1 MQKFF
6 YKRSPVWDYILMLVG
21 TALIAVS
28 IQCVY
33 DPVSMVT
40 GGFTGLAIIIKDVT
54 GYLIPGGIPLWLTNL
69 VLNVPLFLAALKI
82 KGKRFIWRTI
92 VGTLLLSLW
101 LYILPLVDLTD
112 GDYVLAAIFG
122 GCIGGVG
129 MGLVLLAKS
138 TTGGTEMVAT
148 LIQHYYKH
156 YSVVQIIQFLDGAV
170 VVAGLFVFGVHAVL
184 YAIVAIFVTSK
195 VSDALMEGLKFSK
208 AAFIITDHYEQVAK
222 RIMTELERGV
232 TGLRAKGM
240 YSGAEKCM
248 LYCVV
253 SKKEIADLCGI
264 KKNLTTHTA
273 RHSFASVIALAN
285 NVSLPNVAKM
295 LGHSSTRMTQHY
307 AKVLDQTIL
316 RDMQYVERKI
326 SFFSNFN
333 AEL

>member
-148 LIQHYYKH
+148 RKCKVWRIGKRQFGIILTQGLNR
-156 YSVVQIIQFLDGAV
+156 QIRRMCEY
-170 VVAGLFVFGVHAVL
+170 FGYRVEKLVR
-184 YAIVAIFVTSK
+184 T
-195 VSDALMEGLKFSK
+195 
-208 AAFIITDHYEQVAK
+208 
-222 RIMTELERGV
+222 RIMNIELGDLKAGTYREV
-232 TGLRAKGM
+232 TPQE
-240 YSGAEKCM
+240 Y
-248 LYCVV
+248 
-253 SKKEIADLCGI
+253 KELMRLVKDSS
-264 KKNLTTHTA
+264 NTT
-273 RHSFASVIALAN
+273 VIH
-285 NVSLPNVAKM
+285 
-295 LGHSSTRMTQHY
+295 G
-307 AKVLDQTIL
+307 
-316 RDMQYVERKI
+316 RDGGDR
-326 SFFSNFN
+326 
-333 AEL
+333 

>member
-170 VVAGLFVFGVHAVL
+170 V
-184 YAIVAIFVTSK
+184 IVRTVRVWCTCGIVCDRCNFVTSK

-208 AAFIITDHYEQVAK
+208 AAFIITDHYDQVAK

-232 TGLRAKGM
+232 TGFTQKEL

-253 SKKEIADLCGI
+253 SRKEIVQVKEIVSEVDPDAFVIVSD
-264 KKNLTTHTA
+264 A
-273 RHSFASVIALAN
+273 REV
-285 NVSLPNVAKM
+285 
-295 LGHSSTRMTQHY
+295 LGEGFQEQMS
-307 AKVLDQTIL
+307 
-316 RDMQYVERKI
+316 
-326 SFFSNFN
+326 
-333 AEL
+333 

>member
-112 GDYVLAAIFG
+112 GDYVLAAIFWRLYRRCRNG
-122 GCIGGVG
+122 PCTACKINDRWNRDGRDADPA
-129 MGLVLLAKS
+129 LL
-138 TTGGTEMVAT
+138 
-148 LIQHYYKH
+148 
-156 YSVVQIIQFLDGAV
+156 
-170 VVAGLFVFGVHAVL
+170 
-184 YAIVAIFVTSK
+184 
-195 VSDALMEGLKFSK
+195 
-208 AAFIITDHYEQVAK
+208 
-222 RIMTELERGV
+222 
-232 TGLRAKGM
+232 
-240 YSGAEKCM
+240 
-248 LYCVV
+248 
-253 SKKEIADLCGI
+253 
-264 KKNLTTHTA
+264 
-273 RHSFASVIALAN
+273 
-285 NVSLPNVAKM
+285 
-295 LGHSSTRMTQHY
+295 
-307 AKVLDQTIL
+307 
-316 RDMQYVERKI
+316 
-326 SFFSNFN
+326 
-333 AEL
+333 

>member
-69 VLNVPLFLAALKI
+69 ALNVPLFLAALKI

-170 VVAGLFVFGVHAVL
+170 VSCRIICIWCTRS
-184 YAIVAIFVTSK
+184 IVC
-195 VSDALMEGLKFSK
+195 D
-208 AAFIITDHYEQVAK
+208 
-222 RIMTELERGV
+222 R
-232 TGLRAKGM
+232 
-240 YSGAEKCM
+240 C
-248 LYCVV
+248 
-253 SKKEIADLCGI
+253 DLCDEQGI
-264 KKNLTTHTA
+264 RCTDGRLEILKSSIYHYG
-273 RHSFASVIALAN
+273 
-285 NVSLPNVAKM
+285 SL
-295 LGHSSTRMTQHY
+295 
-307 AKVLDQTIL
+307 
-316 RDMQYVERKI
+316 
-326 SFFSNFN
+326 
-333 AEL
+333 

>member
-6 YKRSPVWDYILMLVG
+6 YERSPVWDYILMLVG

-148 LIQHYYKH
+148 LIQHYYN
-156 YSVVQIIQFLDGAV
+156 IIL
-170 VVAGLFVFGVHAVL
+170 
-184 YAIVAIFVTSK
+184 
-195 VSDALMEGLKFSK
+195 
-208 AAFIITDHYEQVAK
+208 
-222 RIMTELERGV
+222 
-232 TGLRAKGM
+232 
-240 YSGAEKCM
+240 
-248 LYCVV
+248 
-253 SKKEIADLCGI
+253 
-264 KKNLTTHTA
+264 
-273 RHSFASVIALAN
+273 
-285 NVSLPNVAKM
+285 
-295 LGHSSTRMTQHY
+295 
-307 AKVLDQTIL
+307 
-316 RDMQYVERKI
+316 
-326 SFFSNFN
+326 
-333 AEL
+333 